1 MEILIT
7 YSLSL
12 IAAVKLLLIWIV
24 RIAIIYTN
32 LFGNLGESI
41 SSFNDIG
48 LEKFDKEIP
57 IKLSLRATPVKDTPS
72 ISKLSII
79 PNHENY
85 IDENYN
91 KAAKIQLKQT
101 ILPEIKQ
108 LSNKIKEVGHLD
120 RLLHNLH
127 SQIFSLKSKIGFLR

>member
-32 LFGNLGESI
+32 LFGDLGESFN
-41 SSFNDIG
+41 SFNDIG
-48 LEKFDKEIP
+48 LENFDKEIP
-57 IKLSLRATPVKDTPS
+57 IKLSLPATPVKDTPS

-91 KAAKIQLKQT
+91 KAAKI
-101 ILPEIKQ
+101 
-108 LSNKIKEVGHLD
+108 
-120 RLLHNLH
+120 
-127 SQIFSLKSKIGFLR
+127 